1 MTVCEKKVCAAGSS
15 FGLCQSGCSS
25 ITRVYQ
31 YDTKVLIFFFSV
43 LNLLIETF
51 QSSKTHLL
59 LANAH
64 CPSLSFTP
72 VCLEFALA
80 LGRLIKCTLNC
91 LYDALC
97 DGQPSHVSHTSRT
110 LVTLFEQVPFNR
122 LENGL
127 LDGAITNLQRGLD
140 SENPVVKIAILGI
153 FAVLPTNHPEV
164 CTIF

>member
-1 MTVCEKKVCAAGSS
+1 MWKTE
-15 FGLCQSGCSS
+15 
-25 ITRVYQ
+25 ITYA
-31 YDTKVLIFFFSV
+31 LFFSV

-164 CTIF
+164 FNFSLYLYSLYVCIFSLLAPVCLFL

>member
-1 MTVCEKKVCAAGSS
+1 MNFFS
-15 FGLCQSGCSS
+15 FLNLLTEEA
-25 ITRVYQ
+25 IYV
-31 YDTKVLIFFFSV
+31 FFCFSV

-127 LDGAITNLQRGLD
+127 LDEAITNLQRGLD

-164 CTIF
+164 CILMHFQKVVIFGKY